1 MFNHKKEFGK
11 IYDQNINQIYRF
23 VFLKV
28 SSREKAE
35 DLTSEVFARGW
46 NRFKDGKKIDNVRA
60 FLYRVARNLII
71 DHYREKGRVR
81 TISTE
86 DVSMRDP
93 GIGIE
98 EEAEISSDFNQVR
111 LALFKVKDDYKD
123 VVIMRYLD
131 QLSISEI
138 AEAMDKSEGAVRV
151 MIHRALNTLKSEV
164 NKKI

>member
-1 MFNHKKEFGK
+1 MINHKKEFGK
-11 IYDQNINQIYRF
+11 IYDKNINQIYRF

-35 DLTSEVFARGW
+35 DLTSEVFTRGW

-86 DVSMRDP
+86 DVSIKDP

-98 EEAEISSDFNQVR
+98 S
-111 LALFKVKDDYKD
+111 YKD
-123 VVIMRYLD
+123 CY
-131 QLSISEI
+131 
-138 AEAMDKSEGAVRV
+138 
-151 MIHRALNTLKSEV
+151 
-164 NKKI
+164 